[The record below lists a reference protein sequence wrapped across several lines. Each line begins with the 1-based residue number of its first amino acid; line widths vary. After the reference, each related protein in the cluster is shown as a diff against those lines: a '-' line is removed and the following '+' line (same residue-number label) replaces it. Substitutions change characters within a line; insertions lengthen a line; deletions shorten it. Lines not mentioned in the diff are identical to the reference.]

1 MKNKLLC
8 KAMVT
13 AMLTVAVLSGCS
25 SSPAKTGEVS
35 DKRNE
40 SREVTGPAAES
51 RAESES
57 AAQTEEEIDP
67 EVMDSIKYNIYVK
80 TNNYIIEVLENIESY
95 YTVVADAEEF
105 SLLPDSG
112 YTYKYGIV
120 SLDSSI
126 VDDALSVSEMEPAY
140 DTLDPLM
147 QQIAEPMKTLMT
159 TFSDISHSGD
169 FADNQYAKAKEFHT
183 VVQANAAN
191 FVVLGYQFLDEVD
204 IIANERVAAEEEQM
218 KESGALIAYNSSHA
232 ITVANNI
239 ITECY
244 NQGVDDYNLIEL
256 DLTTIKPLYDELVA
270 TVEAYN
276 AAVADNNQLVKESLS
291 SAPFNGL
298 LDSLIQ
304 SVEWMIKQVES
315 QTPIEDP
322 TIETLGSIYHINV
335 VLSNCIDRYNST
347 FAE

>member
-1 MKNKLLC
+1 
-8 KAMVT
+8 MVT

-25 SSPAKTGEVS
+25 SSPAKLGGTS

-40 SREVTGPAAES
+40 SREVTAPAAEGS
-51 RAESES
+51 AESNAENEA
-57 AAQTEEEIDP
+57 AAQTEAEIDP

-120 SLDSSI
+120 GLDSSI
-126 VDDALSVSEMEPAY
+126 VDDALSVSKMEPAY
-140 DTLDPLM
+140 DTLDALM
-147 QQIAEPMKTLMT
+147 QQIAEPMKALMS

-191 FVVLGYQFLDEVD
+191 FVVLGYQFLDGVD

-218 KESGALIAYNSSHA
+218 KESGALIAFNSSHA

-244 NQGVDDYNLIEL
+244 NQGIDDYNLIEL

-276 AAVADNNQLVKESLS
+276 TAVADNNQLVKESLS
-291 SAPFNGL
+291 NAPFNGL